1 VPTAGPYNDSKEI
14 AKVKF
19 DPPPEEMT
27 ANHQSLMFKYPQ
39 AAPISFDQ
47 EYEGDRI
54 EISLQYE
61 RFVNPGERPL
71 IKVNF
76 KNFSRR
82 RITAVQLCITAHD
95 NVVLDVQPQ
104 SLEAHEEKRQWTIG
118 AVFRQVAW
126 AAWQPWLL
134 IQAGPSYSTA
144 ESGTRPAM
152 IVGKRTRTYTDNDTA
167 EWKLDEAN
175 TPGGGYGIKGYD
187 EGNGLNFSLLE
198 IPHRFSYACWV
209 TLVDSAGRERKHYT
223 NSYGFWEKYKFQ
235 Y

>member
-1 VPTAGPYNDSKEI
+1 
-14 AKVKF
+14 
-19 DPPPEEMT
+19 
-27 ANHQSLMFKYPQ
+27 MFKYPQ

-71 IKVNF
+71 IKVNL
-76 KNFSRR
+76 KNFSCR
-82 RITAVQLCITAHD
+82 RITAVQLRITAHD

-118 AVFRQVAW
+118 AVIRQVAW

-134 IQAGPSYSTA
+134 IQASPSYST
-144 ESGTRPAM
+144 GTRTCSPAM
-152 IVGKRTRTYTDNDTA
+152 IVGKRMRTYTDNDTA

-198 IPHRFSYACWV
+198 MPHRFSYACWV